1 MRDIVKETVAARN
14 CTIVIQS
21 RVDADDFLAS
31 GFVAAVYTSVLHEL
45 ESFNNIAVLEKFYQI
60 RMVRSCV
67 CVCTCTC
74 VCVCVCVCVYVH
86 DFMSHEK

>member
-21 RVDADDFLAS
+21 RVDADDFLGS

-60 RMVRSCV
+60 RMVRF
-67 CVCTCTC
+67 
-74 VCVCVCVCVYVH
+74 CVYVWVCVGLCVRVCA
-86 DFMSHEK
+86 